1 MKEAKRRKGDGRAEA
16 RRLAHLVQQAIDEGA
31 DTAEE
36 IHRSIANLPL
46 DVLERLDLFEETVK
60 DVRKVQDTSIGAI
73 YALIHKVNREVGRLA
88 TEMLRRPAPRKVVP
102 KKVVRAAR
110 TAASSAQAR

>member
-1 MKEAKRRKGDGRAEA
+1 MKKAKSRKGDGRAEA

-46 DVLERLDLFEETVK
+46 DVLERLDVFEDTVK

-73 YALIHKVNREVGRLA
+73 YALIHKVNREVGKLA
-88 TEMLRRPAPRKVVP
+88 TEMLRRPVPRKVAPRK
-102 KKVVRAAR
+102 AAKA
-110 TAASSAQAR
+110 AASHAPAR